1 MAQILEDS
9 IAVLEA
15 RIQQLQDPQMSTTPA
30 AVPSSYAANQSP
42 PGGLA
47 FQRNAS
53 QSFAREPSKQVIEKL
68 LDCFLLHPS
77 EFGFFLNV
85 PRFRHSMTTFPPG
98 HPSRPSPALSFAVY
112 LWGANLSRDASL
124 MAHESAYLN
133 RAAQEIAVNLSGNH
147 PRKIIE
153 GVQAD
158 VLLAYYF
165 FFKARFS
172 EGKYYVTSAVST
184 TLAAGLHRLPPAR
197 STSNTALMILPA
209 RDAVEEAERI
219 IGIWTV
225 LALDKAWAVAL
236 DETPNLVTLNGKHDT
251 QIDIPWPLDME
262 DYEQGRFVPQQTSQT
277 LHKFL
282 SNIPTSDVG
291 SSKQAVHAKAV
302 ILWESVADF
311 CRTCKTGIPQQEAT
325 TLRGTFNSLDLL
337 IERLIAS
344 LPPTDRISAVPH
356 PANVRR
362 LVFALS
368 LLHIST
374 ICLHDAVPP
383 GNEVS
388 KQKRLNAAQSI
399 LEIVT
404 SIKPRNLGY
413 INPVIGF
420 IWVKASNVI
429 TTEVSILQASRG
441 YANPA
446 GSSSRPEERLLR
458 VVQRALPAM
467 QAYSSTCVLTD
478 FQVNSI
484 KEAINAL

>member
-1 MAQILEDS
+1 M
-9 IAVLEA
+9 
-15 RIQQLQDPQMSTTPA
+15 
-30 AVPSSYAANQSP
+30 
-42 PGGLA
+42 
-47 FQRNAS
+47 
-53 QSFAREPSKQVIEKL
+53 
-68 LDCFLLHPS
+68 
-77 EFGFFLNV
+77 
-85 PRFRHSMTTFPPG
+85 
-98 HPSRPSPALSFAVY
+98 
-112 LWGANLSRDASL
+112 
-124 MAHESAYLN
+124 
-133 RAAQEIAVNLSGNH
+133 
-147 PRKIIE
+147 
-153 GVQAD
+153 
-158 VLLAYYF
+158 
-165 FFKARFS
+165 
-172 EGKYYVTSAVST
+172 TSAVST

-302 ILWESVADF
+302 ILWESVVDF

-429 TTEVSILQASRG
+429 TTEVSILRASRG
-441 YANPA
+441 YADPA
-446 GSSSRPEERLLR
+446 GSSSRLEERLLR